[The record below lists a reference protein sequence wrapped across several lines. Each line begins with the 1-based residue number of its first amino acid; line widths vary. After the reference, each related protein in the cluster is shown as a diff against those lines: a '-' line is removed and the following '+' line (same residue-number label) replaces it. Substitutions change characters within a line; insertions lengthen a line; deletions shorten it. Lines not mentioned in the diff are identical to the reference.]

1 MQAGGGGVG
10 GSETVGLDGLTARS
24 LEPEGCGFY
33 VASDG
38 GRAWIFG
45 TLEAVALFDGPCKSA
60 DELDSLGAVGQQ
72 CGYVGAGDTLVIEP
86 LNKMSGSRV
95 SSAVIAVADTTSLLL
110 GESSIESVQSR
121 DSGGR

>member
-1 MQAGGGGVG
+1 M
-10 GSETVGLDGLTARS
+10 TVRN

-38 GRAWIFG
+38 GRAWIVG
-45 TLEAVALFDGPCKSA
+45 ALEAVALFDGPGEST
-60 DELDSLGAVGQQ
+60 DELDGLGAVGQE
-72 CGYVGAGDTLVIEP
+72 CGYVGTGDALLIEP